1 MNAAEQQPPEADFT
15 DVLARWNPEGWAR
28 VTAIADAAWEPRR
41 IAVIGPH
48 AAGKSALVTELTAH
62 APGLDLSGPAAQSG
76 LALAVFDSA
85 APLTADDL
93 RLLDEARVHDCRLV
107 FALNKID
114 AHQDWA
120 AVRERD
126 ATVLRDVLG
135 RAPVIVPVSA
145 RLAAVGRALPDPD
158 ARARVLAASGIG
170 ELARVLTESL
180 PDPVRARTQ
189 WRVERTVSAAEET
202 ADRIRD
208 MTRALRDGDDV
219 TVSRTHRA
227 RLIAGRDGGR
237 AEASAALRSQVQLA
251 RVDVVHEVGA
261 QVRALN
267 TNARIRVD
275 EAQPGELH
283 EIPGYLDVA
292 VAELTGRLDA
302 WTRARI
308 DQLARRV
315 PDAGVDG
322 LRGPGGDPPH
332 VGPPPPRG
340 RHTVENRL
348 TVALGASAGVGLGRL
363 AVSPLAM
370 IPALDAATVPLTLVL
385 GGGAAWWFTRS
396 RTQLA
401 DRAQLRQWAAE
412 ALVEVKAQLEQ
423 RMVSALVEAEAVI
436 AERIVRAAAARI
448 AQVDREIEAVDAEI
462 RRLGAQRPGRIAS
475 CRRDLAA
482 VEEGLRIL
490 GAGISGVEGE
500 PNHDAVRQ

>member
-1 MNAAEQQPPEADFT
+1 
-15 DVLARWNPEGWAR
+15 
-28 VTAIADAAWEPRR
+28 
-41 IAVIGPH
+41 
-48 AAGKSALVTELTAH
+48 
-62 APGLDLSGPAAQSG
+62 
-76 LALAVFDSA
+76 
-85 APLTADDL
+85 
-93 RLLDEARVHDCRLV
+93 
-107 FALNKID
+107 
-114 AHQDWA
+114 
-120 AVRERD
+120 
-126 ATVLRDVLG
+126 
-135 RAPVIVPVSA
+135 
-145 RLAAVGRALPDPD
+145 
-158 ARARVLAASGIG
+158 
-170 ELARVLTESL
+170 
-180 PDPVRARTQ
+180 
-189 WRVERTVSAAEET
+189 
-202 ADRIRD
+202 
-208 MTRALRDGDDV
+208 
-219 TVSRTHRA
+219 
-227 RLIAGRDGGR
+227 
-237 AEASAALRSQVQLA
+237 
-251 RVDVVHEVGA
+251 
-261 QVRALN
+261 
-267 TNARIRVD
+267 
-275 EAQPGELH
+275 
-283 EIPGYLDVA
+283 
-292 VAELTGRLDA
+292 
-302 WTRARI
+302 
-308 DQLARRV
+308 V

-482 VEEGLRIL
+482 VEEGLRVLGADIL
-490 GAGISGVEGE
+490 GVDGE